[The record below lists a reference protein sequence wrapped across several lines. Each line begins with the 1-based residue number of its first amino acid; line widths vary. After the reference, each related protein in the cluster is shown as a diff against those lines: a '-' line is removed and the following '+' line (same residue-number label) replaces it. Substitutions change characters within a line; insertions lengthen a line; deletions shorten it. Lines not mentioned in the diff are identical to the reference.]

1 MKTPRRSALFSHPFL
16 WSVAL
21 AGVLGLGC
29 GAVMAQSPDYDAL
42 VQTAIGQRNAGDMQA
57 AEQTFRQAWEIADN
71 KSEAAYLLAL
81 VIAFQERYEEA
92 ITLLDAALTDYPQD
106 TNLLLAKARVRSYQ
120 GLLQEAGDLAEGILA
135 EQPQNQEA
143 RNLTAR
149 IALYQRRPAY
159 AKTLLEEVLVSSPND
174 LEALT
179 GLYDAELALGN
190 SEEASAVLA
199 RAASVSPTHIDVL
212 SRQGEAAQ
220 PGIPMHAWIT
230 GFERSRTD
238 GLSTHWNDRFVEY
251 RHRYNLS
258 TEQSLRVS
266 HNHRFGEH
274 DTSVESSL
282 LLWQQ
287 SSTPLEVTLGA
298 TPDADFSATR
308 SARAAI
314 STRLSEG
321 NDRIGS
327 TVMSA
332 SVQGARYR
340 TGNIARLGIDLEHYL
355 RNTDAWFTLGAG
367 MVRDEN
373 KTNIV
378 GWRLGANWQS
388 TANLRIGVGYS
399 EGAETENGITSD
411 TSSTSGYIAYRLGAS
426 WQLQLNLTQSR
437 RENSYTRDS
446 AALTLQ
452 YRY

>member
-1 MKTPRRSALFSHPFL
+1 
-16 WSVAL
+16 
-21 AGVLGLGC
+21 
-29 GAVMAQSPDYDAL
+29 
-42 VQTAIGQRNAGDMQA
+42 
-57 AEQTFRQAWEIADN
+57 EIADN

-81 VIAFQERYEEA
+81 VIAFQDRYEEA
-92 ITLLDAALTDYPQD
+92 ITLLDATLIDYPQD

-120 GLLQEAGDLAEGILA
+120 GLLQEAGDLAERILA

-159 AKTLLEEVLVSSPND
+159 AKTLLEEVLASTPND

-190 SEEASAVLA
+190 NEQASTVLA

-212 SRQGEAAQ
+212 SRQGAAAQ
-220 PGIPMHAWIT
+220 PGIPMHTWIT

-238 GLSTHWNDRFVEY
+238 GFSSHWNDRFLEY
-251 RHRYNLS
+251 RHRYNLR

-274 DTSVESSL
+274 DSSIESSL

-287 SSTPLEVTLGA
+287 SSTPLELTLGA
-298 TPDADFSATR
+298 TPDADFSASR

-332 SVQGARYR
+332 SVQGSRYR
-340 TGNIARLGIDLEHYL
+340 TGNIARLGLDLEHYL
-355 RNTDAWFTLGAG
+355 RNIDAWFTLGAG

-373 KTNIV
+373 KTNIG

-388 TANLRIGVGYS
+388 TSNLRVGVAYS

-411 TSSTSGYIAYRLGAS
+411 TSSTSGYIAYRLGTS
-426 WQLQLNLTQSR
+426 WQMQLNLSQSR

-446 AALTLQ
+446 TALTLQ